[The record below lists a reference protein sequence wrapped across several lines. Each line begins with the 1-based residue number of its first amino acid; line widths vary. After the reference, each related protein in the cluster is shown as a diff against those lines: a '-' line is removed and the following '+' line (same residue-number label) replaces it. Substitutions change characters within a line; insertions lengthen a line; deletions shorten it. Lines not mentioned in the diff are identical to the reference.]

1 MTDLLV
7 SSLMADGGLEAAL
20 MAAIKVEVQDLEN
33 IFFEKE
39 LKDKDTNEEEPL
51 MTEQAQMESESKRYH
66 FRSVDILSTSF
77 LTFFKMIF
85 FITVMANQDQSPIF
99 L

>member
-39 LKDKDTNEEEPL
+39 LKV
-51 MTEQAQMESESKRYH
+51 S
-66 FRSVDILSTSF
+66 
-77 LTFFKMIF
+77 
-85 FITVMANQDQSPIF
+85 
-99 L
+99 

>member
-66 FRSVDILSTSF
+66 LRFVYIL
-77 LTFFKMIF
+77 LTIF
-85 FITVMANQDQSPIF
+85 TQTGQKI
-99 L
+99 

>member
-1 MTDLLV
+1 MKFFLKFNAFSDFHAGCIPSGKRFMTDLLV

-66 FRSVDILSTSF
+66 FRFVYVYI
-77 LTFFKMIF
+77 
-85 FITVMANQDQSPIF
+85 
-99 L
+99 

>member
-66 FRSVDILSTSF
+66 FRFVDVLTSLSLFIS
-77 LTFFKMIF
+77 IF
-85 FITVMANQDQSPIF
+85 EFS